1 MEEKFSNKNFKLGST
16 RLAHR
21 VDVGKKN
28 PFDETLS

>member
-1 MEEKFSNKNFKLGST
+1 MEEKFSNKNFKQEST

-28 PFDETLS
+28 SFDEILS